1 MFLIKLKYA
10 VRFLL
15 RAKSYTVINLI
26 GLSLSLACC
35 IILLR
40 YIHRELT
47 VDTHAYDLNSII
59 VPLRDIDGNVYP
71 GENPGNKDYSVD
83 EKYIEDRCK
92 LIEEEN
98 STIVSDDVSYR
109 TNLMVA
115 DTTFFH
121 FFNYRVMEGSLS
133 LKQPNNAILTDSY
146 AKRLFGNESP
156 VGRNIY
162 YDGKLLT
169 VTGVIEKPL
178 CKTTFNFDVIVPH
191 KIRPYWS
198 KLNIELI
205 RINSGFDIAK
215 QNEKSNVYRLQ
226 KEKNLSGDWQMRYKY
241 ISWEDFYFE
250 SSVSDKYGSFFRF
263 GNRNYVFVLSGVV
276 VLLFLV
282 GVLNFV
288 NLYSVVMQRRRKV
301 YGIKKVFGLSGKG
314 LFTEMW
320 MENFLLFAC
329 AVFLSWCI
337 IEAFHGLWQGLFS
350 DEIPMTGFDWYLSL
364 GLLFLVPLFTS
375 VFFYFRYG
383 YGRPVS
389 CMRFD
394 IKDNGKMSSRYVFLF
409 LQYSVALFLMILSL
423 YFQRHFDFLINS
435 SHGYET
441 EDILV
446 AQLYNHNRIIDYKSI
461 TSKQLAELSE
471 RNDNVR
477 RKLDECPVIEY
488 WMNSHTM
495 IWNGE
500 PKTIINEKG
509 EAFELQYNF
518 VSSDFFDFWGLK
530 ILDGSLPD
538 EIEDVAEHVIVLNRS
553 AMKLLG
559 YTNLKDAFVRG
570 ASAMVVY
577 MKNNGEIGEYG
588 VNMTPVSAVVED
600 YYMGHLT
607 EGIKPMIF
615 VVGDKD
621 WEGNVLIK
629 VKKDNK
635 KEILDYLHKVEKEV
649 YNSEDF
655 TCKWADEFLADMYK
669 EDKMTAQIYTVFSYI
684 AIVIS
689 CLGLLGISLFDIR
702 RRYREIAIRKV
713 NGAKPKDLYVLLG
726 KNYMLNLMLSFAA
739 AVPLSWM
746 VIDYYTA
753 SFVEK
758 VPVTLG
764 LFIIP
769 LFMVLV
775 LSIVTLYYQVNK
787 ASHINP
793 ADVMKSE

>member
-1 MFLIKLKYA
+1 MLLIKIKYA
-10 VRFLL
+10 IRFLL
-15 RAKSYTVINLI
+15 RARSYTVINLI

-35 IILLR
+35 IVLLR

-47 VDTHAYDLNSII
+47 VDTHAIDLSSII
-59 VPLRDIDGNVYP
+59 VPLRDIDGNIYP
-71 GENPGNKDYSVD
+71 AENPNNKDYSVE

-98 STIVSDDVSYR
+98 STIVSDDVSYK

-121 FFNYRVMEGSLS
+121 FFDYCVMEGSLS
-133 LKQPNNAILTDSY
+133 LEQPNNALLTETY
-146 AKRLFGNESP
+146 AKKLFGNESP

-169 VTGVIEKPL
+169 VTGVIEKPV

-191 KIRPYWS
+191 KLRSYWG

-205 RINSGFDIAK
+205 RVNSAFDIQK
-215 QNEKSNVYRLQ
+215 QNDGSNIYRLQ
-226 KEKNLSGDWQMRYKY
+226 NENNLSGNIQMRYKY

-250 SSVSDKYGSFFRF
+250 SSICDKYKKLFRF

-288 NLYSVVMQRRRKV
+288 NLYSVVMQKRRKV
-301 YGIKKVFGLSGKG
+301 YGVKKVFGLSGKG

-320 MENFLLFAC
+320 MENFLLFSC

-337 IEAFHGLWQGLFS
+337 IETTHGLWQGLFS
-350 DEIPMTGFDWYLSL
+350 DEIPITGFDWYLSL
-364 GLLFLVPLFTS
+364 VLLLLVPLFTS
-375 VFFYFRYG
+375 VFFYFRYE
-383 YGRPVS
+383 YRRPVS
-389 CMRFD
+389 CMHLD
-394 IKDNGKMSSRYVFLF
+394 VKDNGKMSSRYVFLF
-409 LQYSVALFLMILSL
+409 LQYSVTLFLMILSV

-446 AQLYNHNRIIDYKSI
+446 AQLYNHNRIIDYRS
-461 TSKQLAELSE
+461 TTAKQLKE
-471 RNDNVR
+471 RFERINNVGK
-477 RKLDECPVIEY
+477 KLDECPMIER
-488 WMNSHTM
+488 WMNSSTAVWDGSPTP
-495 IWNGE
+495 IVNDKDE
-500 PKTIINEKG
+500 T
-509 EAFELQYNF
+509 FELQSKF
-518 VSSDFFDFWGLK
+518 VSIEFFDFWGLE
-530 ILDGSLPD
+530 ILDGGLPD
-538 EIEDVAEHVIVLNRS
+538 RIDYAGEYVIVLNRS

-559 YTNLKDAFVRG
+559 YTDLNEAFVR
-570 ASAMVVY
+570 STSPLSISFVD
-577 MKNNGEIGEYG
+577 NRLIEYG
-588 VNMTPVSAVVED
+588 VDMTPVSAVVDD

-615 VVGDKD
+615 IVGAKD
-621 WEGNVLIK
+621 TDGDVLIK
-629 VKKDNK
+629 VKKDR
-635 KEILDYLHKVEKEV
+635 EKEV
-649 YNSEDF
+649 IDYLRKIVKEIYNSEDF
-655 TCKWADEFLADMYK
+655 TYKWADDIVAEMYQKDK
-669 EDKMTAQIYTVFSYI
+669 ETAHIYTVFSYI

-713 NGAKPKDLYVLLG
+713 NGAKPKDLYILLG
-726 KNYMLNLMLSFAA
+726 KNYMLNLLLAFVVAA
-739 AVPLSWM
+739 PVSWI
-746 VIDYYTA
+746 VIYYYTA

-758 VPVTLG
+758 APVTFG
-764 LFIIP
+764 LFVIP
-769 LFMVLV
+769 LLIVLI
-775 LSIVTLYYQVNK
+775 LSMLTLYYQINK
-787 ASHINP
+787 AAHINP
-793 ADVMKSE
+793 AEVMKNE